1 MSNVKKEIVMKHTLL
16 VKVALCAAIMLTSIG
31 ANALGKDFKKLAKIE
46 GVEHVHI
53 GKFLLNLAAKNGES
67 VNFGDNIVIGDK
79 SGNILKKIDTIDV
92 YTSEE
97 KKTTEQLSQQVQSI
111 LNGNDWEPLINMT
124 DENGE
129 KVKIYQSQHGKQT
142 TVIIFEEEESEASL
156 VVIDGKLDMA
166 QLMEQ
171 MSKED

>member
-1 MSNVKKEIVMKHTLL
+1 MKHTLL
-16 VKVALCAAIMLTSIG
+16 VKVALCAAIMLISTG
-31 ANALGKDFKKLAKIE
+31 ANASNKDFKKLAKIE

-97 KKTTEQLSQQVQSI
+97 KETAEQLSQHVRSI
-111 LNGNDWEPLINMT
+111 LDGNGWEPLINMT
-124 DENGE
+124 DEDGE
-129 KVKIYQSQHGKQT
+129 KVKIYQNQKGKHT
-142 TVIIFEEEESEASL
+142 TVIFFAEEDGEASL

-171 MSKED
+171 MSKEN

>member
-1 MSNVKKEIVMKHTLL
+1 MKHTLL
-16 VKVALCAAIMLTSIG
+16 VKVALCAAIMLISIG

-53 GKFLLNLAAKNGES
+53 GKFLMNLAAKNGGS
-67 VNFGDNIVIGDK
+67 VDLGENMSFVGK
-79 SGNILKKIDTIDV
+79 SGDILKKIDTIDV

-97 KKTTEQLSQQVQSI
+97 KKTIEQLSQHVRSI
-111 LNGNDWEPLINMT
+111 LDGNGWEPLINAT
-124 DENGE
+124 DEDGE
-129 KVKIYQSQHGKQT
+129 KVKIYQNQKGKHA
-142 TVIIFEEEESEASL
+142 TVIIFAEEDGEASL

-171 MSKED
+171 MSKEN

>member
-1 MSNVKKEIVMKHTLL
+1 MKHTLL

-97 KKTTEQLSQQVQSI
+97 KETADQMSQHVRNI
-111 LNGNDWEPLINMT
+111 LDGKGWEPLINMT
-124 DENGE
+124 DEDGE
-129 KVKIYQSQHGKQT
+129 KVKIYQNQHGKHT
-142 TVIIFEEEESEASL
+142 TVIIFAEEDGEASL

-171 MSKED
+171 MSKEN

>member
-1 MSNVKKEIVMKHTLL
+1 MKHTLL
-16 VKVALCAAIMLTSIG
+16 VKVALCAAIMLTSTG

-53 GKFLLNLAAKNGES
+53 GKFLINLAAKNGE
-67 VNFGDNIVIGDK
+67 NITLGENIIVGDK

-97 KKTTEQLSQQVQSI
+97 KNTIEQLSQQVRSI
-111 LNGNDWEPLINMT
+111 LDGNGWEPLINMT
-124 DENGE
+124 DGDGE
-129 KVKIYQSQHGKQT
+129 KVKIYQNQHGKHS
-142 TVIIFEEEESEASL
+142 TVIIFAEEDGEASL

-166 QLMEQ
+166 KLMEQ
-171 MSKED
+171 MSKEN

>member
-1 MSNVKKEIVMKHTLL
+1 MKHTLL
-16 VKVALCAAIMLTSIG
+16 IKVALCAAIMLTSAG
-31 ANALGKDFKKLAKIE
+31 ANASNKYFKKLAKID

-67 VNFGDNIVIGDK
+67 VNFGENISIGDK
-79 SGNILKKIDTIDV
+79 SGNILKKINTLDV

-97 KKTTEQLSQQVQSI
+97 KNSAKQLSQYVRSI
-111 LNGNDWEPLINMT
+111 LDGNDWEPLINAT
-124 DENGE
+124 DEDGE
-129 KVKIYQSQHGKQT
+129 KVKIYQNQKGKHT
-142 TVIIFEEEESEASL
+142 TVIIFAEEDGEASL

-171 MSKED
+171 MSKEN

>member
-1 MSNVKKEIVMKHTLL
+1 MKHTLL

-97 KKTTEQLSQQVQSI
+97 KETADQLSQHVRNI
-111 LNGNDWEPLINMT
+111 LDGNGWEPLINMT
-124 DENGE
+124 DEDGE
-129 KVKIYQSQHGKQT
+129 KVKIYQNQHGKHT
-142 TVIIFEEEESEASL
+142 TVIIFAEEDGEASL

-171 MSKED
+171 MSKEN

>member
-1 MSNVKKEIVMKHTLL
+1 MKHTLL

>member
-1 MSNVKKEIVMKHTLL
+1 MKHTLL
-16 VKVALCAAIMLTSIG
+16 IKVALCAAIMLTSAG
-31 ANALGKDFKKLAKIE
+31 ANASNKYFKKLAKID

-53 GKFLLNLAAKNGES
+53 GKFLLKLAAKNGGR
-67 VNFGDNIVIGDK
+67 VDFGENMSFVGK
-79 SGNILKKIDTIDV
+79 SGDILKKIDSIDV

-97 KKTTEQLSQQVQSI
+97 KKTIEQLSQHVRSI
-111 LNGNDWEPLINMT
+111 LDRKGWESLINAT
-124 DENGE
+124 DEDGE
-129 KVKIYQSQHGKQT
+129 MVKIYQNQKGKHT
-142 TVIIFEEEESEASL
+142 TVIIFAEEDGEASL

>member
-1 MSNVKKEIVMKHTLL
+1 MRKTIKH
-16 VKVALCAAIMLTSIG
+16 K
-31 ANALGKDFKKLAKIE
+31 
-46 GVEHVHI
+46 
-53 GKFLLNLAAKNGES
+53 
-67 VNFGDNIVIGDK
+67 
-79 SGNILKKIDTIDV
+79 V

>member
-1 MSNVKKEIVMKHTLL
+1 MKHTLL
-16 VKVALCAAIMLTSIG
+16 IKVALCAAIMLASTG

-53 GKFLLNLAAKNGES
+53 GKFLLNLAAKNG
-67 VNFGDNIVIGDK
+67 GNIDLDENIAIGGK

-92 YTSEE
+92 FTSEE
-97 KKTTEQLSQQVQSI
+97 KKSAEQLSQYVQSI
-111 LNGNDWEPLINMT
+111 LDGDGWEPLINAT
-124 DENGE
+124 DEDGE
-129 KVKIYQSQHGKQT
+129 KVKIYQNQQGKHT
-142 TVIIFEEEESEASL
+142 TVIIFAEEDSEASL

-171 MSKED
+171 MSKEN

>member
-1 MSNVKKEIVMKHTLL
+1 MKHTLL

-67 VNFGDNIVIGDK
+67 VNFGDNIAIGDK

-97 KKTTEQLSQQVQSI
+97 KETADQLSQHVRNI
-111 LNGNDWEPLINMT
+111 LDGNGWEPLINMT
-124 DENGE
+124 DEDGE
-129 KVKIYQSQHGKQT
+129 KEIIYQNQHGKHT
-142 TVIIFEEEESEASL
+142 TVIIFVEEDGEASL

-171 MSKED
+171 MSKEN

>member
-1 MSNVKKEIVMKHTLL
+1 MKHTLFI
-16 VKVALCAAIMLTSIG
+16 KVALYAAIMLTSTG
-31 ANALGKDFKKLAKIE
+31 ANASNKDFKKLAKIN

-53 GKFLLNLAAKNGES
+53 GKFLLSLAAKNGES

-97 KKTTEQLSQQVQSI
+97 KKTIEQLSQHVRSI
-111 LNGNDWEPLINMT
+111 LDGNDWEPLITAT
-124 DENGE
+124 DEDGE
-129 KVKIYQSQHGKQT
+129 KVKIYQHKKGKHT
-142 TVIIFEEEESEASL
+142 TVIFFAEEDGEASL

-171 MSKED
+171 MSKEN

>member
-1 MSNVKKEIVMKHTLL
+1 MKHTLL
-16 VKVALCAAIMLTSIG
+16 IKVALCAAIMFISTG

-67 VNFGDNIVIGDK
+67 VNIGEDITFTGK
-79 SGNILKKIDTIDV
+79 SGDMLKKINSIDAF
-92 YTSEE
+92 TCEE
-97 KKTTEQLSQQVQSI
+97 KKTVEQLSQQVRNI
-111 LNGNDWEPLINMT
+111 LDGNGWEPLIDAK
-124 DENGE
+124 DEDGQRS
-129 KVKIYQSQHGKQT
+129 KIYQKQQGKHT
-142 TVIIFEEEESEASL
+142 TIVIFAEEGNEASL

-171 MSKED
+171 MNKEN

>member
-1 MSNVKKEIVMKHTLL
+1 MKHTLL
-16 VKVALCAAIMLTSIG
+16 VKVALCAAIMLISIG
-31 ANALGKDFKKLAKIE
+31 ANASNKDFKKLAKID

-53 GKFLLNLAAKNGES
+53 GKFLLNLAAKNGGR
-67 VNFGDNIVIGDK
+67 VDFGENMSFVGK
-79 SGNILKKIDTIDV
+79 SGDILKKIDTIDV

-97 KKTTEQLSQQVQSI
+97 KKTIEQLSQHVRSI
-111 LNGNDWEPLINMT
+111 LDRKGWESLINAT
-124 DENGE
+124 DEDGE
-129 KVKIYQSQHGKQT
+129 MVKIYQNQKGKHT
-142 TVIIFEEEESEASL
+142 TVIIFAEEDGEASL